1 MYIGLKSLQTATS
14 FQPWN
19 PLSLAAFL
27 AFSGYHTKNQINLQA
42 ATQLLIHWAG
52 LTPTEATWEFADEIA
67 LRFPQ
72 FDLEDKVHLKKGQLL
87 QANI

>member
-1 MYIGLKSLQTATS
+1 MVK
-14 FQPWN
+14 
-19 PLSLAAFL
+19 
-27 AFSGYHTKNQINLQA
+27 KNLQA

-72 FDLEDKVHLKKGQLL
+72 FDLEDKVNLKKGQLL